1 MGILV
6 PYLTLIQG
14 TFEARV
20 MLADFLHGNFSQVS
34 QLGPLAF
41 KLFAMFLAFAGAAIM
56 RLGAD
61 HAELCGK
68 LGDGVRRA
76 A

>member
-1 MGILV
+1 
-6 PYLTLIQG
+6 
-14 TFEARV
+14 

-61 HAELCGK
+61 HALTK
-68 LGDGVRRA
+68 LQD
-76 A
+76 